1 MIPRISTLNRLLQ
14 RWGSVTSR
22 QPGLAI
28 EGCQFHLVPVSHTDT
43 SVGVVYVTHS
53 LSYVNCSSI
62 NTCLVASSTCSPLVD
77 WFSDENLAMQWR
89 TRRQWAFYILTFLD
103 FWLSHGSVATYCR
116 WGGNFCDM
124 YIENFLTNHLVKG
137 IWKLVHICQ
146 SYYQIWRGLVFLE
159 HGVYYTGWSKRNAI
173 VSIANIRDGQIVKSN
188 LGAKSQILS
197 QEDLSLYPKS

>member
-43 SVGVVYVTHS
+43 SVGVVYVIHS

-116 WGGNFCDM
+116 WGWNLWGV
-124 YIENFLTNHLVKG
+124 YTENFLRITWWKKYENRCAFAEKNTVSQNIWFLLGHPLLATGQFICVLYLPYIVYLLFPVIVFYVEFVLIYG
-137 IWKLVHICQ
+137 IVI
-146 SYYQIWRGLVFLE
+146 GLYT
-159 HGVYYTGWSKRNAI
+159 VYH
-173 VSIANIRDGQIVKSN
+173 
-188 LGAKSQILS
+188 
-197 QEDLSLYPKS
+197 